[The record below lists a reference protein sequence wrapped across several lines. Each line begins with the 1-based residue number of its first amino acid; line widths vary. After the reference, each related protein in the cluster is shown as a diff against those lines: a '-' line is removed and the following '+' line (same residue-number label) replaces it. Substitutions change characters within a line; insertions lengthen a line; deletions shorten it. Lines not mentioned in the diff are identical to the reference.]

1 MLSNSTAAEATRTT
15 LNNFVGLLKGP
26 GLEALPTF
34 AVDFAFKVGLSFLG
48 FFMFISLLKFI
59 SINFNKSSSCL
70 VLIYNG
76 AMHKRSSFLLV
87 LGLIVTFFSLSF
99 PAVTSAVPSQV
110 SEQTPSGV
118 ISGGG
123 CGQSNAPSFQ
133 ALIGAKK
140 DTYVVYVRL
149 ARSGQNASSSIYF
162 QSFQGGSCQLI
173 GTTLARGDGWQPVG
187 TWSVNGPAEAGNF
200 VLQSG
205 AIDSAPSA
213 NRPTIMLVSK
223 TKPACQPTVE
233 CYVNLDGQTG
243 IVRPT
248 GTLLNEDTLH
258 VVTAIDPADDQLQK
272 VTYYVDDRSVYT
284 TTSLEPFNTHYVGLG
299 AHTLT
304 RVATYA
310 SGQSIVFSSTYD
322 NGYDNPAVLFV
333 SILYGQNTAFKIM
346 LIIFVIACAWL
357 LFRGI
362 LRAIHK
368 RRVWKK
374 THILKPAGK
383 TPRPS
388 AKPAATEAAHFTKPD
403 STLKLAAQW
412 TTVILSVAAAVILL
426 VAVLYNFVIQ
436 IYQVDGPSMQTTLHT
451 GQHLLVNRL
460 GRTWA
465 RVDRKKYVPKRG
477 SIVVFNKQQ
486 ASQLSLDV
494 SQEQSYVVKRIIG
507 LPGERVT
514 LNAGKFHVYNA
525 QFPQGFDP
533 DANHS
538 WSSNIQAAPSYESV
552 DITLGPDEVFV
563 SGDNRPDSVDSR
575 SYGAVKVDNLIGQVV
590 LRISP
595 QFKIF

>member
-1 MLSNSTAAEATRTT
+1 
-15 LNNFVGLLKGP
+15 
-26 GLEALPTF
+26 
-34 AVDFAFKVGLSFLG
+34 
-48 FFMFISLLKFI
+48 
-59 SINFNKSSSCL
+59 
-70 VLIYNG
+70 
-76 AMHKRSSFLLV
+76 MHKRRAFV
-87 LGLIVTFFSLSF
+87 LSF
-99 PAVTSAVPSQV
+99 GLFMALHVFCTSLVMAATLPPPNVF
-110 SEQTPSGV
+110 SGN
-118 ISGGG
+118 G
-123 CGQSNAPSFQ
+123 CGQSDLPSYQ
-133 ALIGAKK
+133 ALVGSKG
-140 DTYVVYVRL
+140 DTYTVYVRL
-149 ARSGQNASSSIYF
+149 GRNTQRAPASLYF
-162 QSFQGGSCQLI
+162 QSFQSGACHLI
-173 GTTLARGDGWQPVG
+173 GTVDARGDGWTALG
-187 TWSVNGPAEAGNF
+187 TLTVPSPAEAGNF

-223 TKPACQPTVE
+223 TKPACQPTDE

-243 IVRPT
+243 VVRPT

-258 VVTAIDPADDQLQK
+258 VVTAINPADDRLQK
-272 VTYYVDDRSVYT
+272 VTYYVDDRSVYS
-284 TTSLEPFNTHYVGLG
+284 TTSLEAFDTHYIGLG

-310 SGQSIVFSSTYD
+310 SGQSVVFSSAYD

-333 SILYGQNTAFKIM
+333 SILYGQNMAFKIM
-346 LIIFVIACAWL
+346 LIIFVIACVWL

-362 LRAIHK
+362 ARAIHK

-388 AKPAATEAAHFTKPD
+388 TKPAVTEVAHFTKPD
-403 STLKLAAQW
+403 STLKSVAQW

-494 SQEQSYVVKRIIG
+494 PQEQSYVVKRIIG

-514 LNAGKFHVYNA
+514 LNASKFRVYNA

-538 WSSNIQAAPSYESV
+538 WSTNIQAAPSYESV